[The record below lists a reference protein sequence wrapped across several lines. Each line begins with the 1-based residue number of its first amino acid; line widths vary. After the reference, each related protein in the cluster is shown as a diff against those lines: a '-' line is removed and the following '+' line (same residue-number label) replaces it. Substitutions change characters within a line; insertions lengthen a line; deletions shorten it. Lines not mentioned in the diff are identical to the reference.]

1 MANYSRSSGA
11 DFVNEQ
17 KSSLA
22 RPTTRLLLTVITAAG
37 LAVDAYVHWKLAP
50 PLDAIV
56 GTSSPQISQGELFRI
71 EAVMALVAMVLVVT
85 TRRRIS
91 AAVAFLVAVGG
102 LGAVLL
108 YAYVNVGEIGP
119 LPNMYDP
126 TWYSEK
132 IISASAQVV
141 AALAALWL
149 FLRPRP

>member
-1 MANYSRSSGA
+1 VANYSRSSGA
-11 DFVNEQ
+11 DFTNEQ

-22 RPTTRLLLTVITAAG
+22 RPTTGLVLTVITAAG
-37 LAVDAYVHWKLAP
+37 LAVDAYIHWKLAP

-56 GTSSPQISQGELFRI
+56 GTSSPQISQGELFRV
-71 EAVMALVAMVLVVT
+71 EAVMALIAMVLVLT
-85 TRRRIS
+85 IRGRIS
-91 AAVAFLVAVGG
+91 AAIAFLVAAGG

-132 IISASAQVV
+132 VISVSAQVV
-141 AALAALWL
+141 TSLAALWL
-149 FLRPRP
+149 FLMPRP